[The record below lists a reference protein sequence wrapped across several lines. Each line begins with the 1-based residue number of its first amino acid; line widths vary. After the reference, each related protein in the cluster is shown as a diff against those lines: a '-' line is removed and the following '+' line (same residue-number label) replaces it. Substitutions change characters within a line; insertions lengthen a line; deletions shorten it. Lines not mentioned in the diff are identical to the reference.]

1 MKNKKIA
8 VAGHLCVD
16 ITPGFLPNQKSE
28 NISDILKPG
37 KLLNIGSATISVG
50 GAVANTGLALKKFG
64 SDVILL
70 GKIADDGFGDIIKS
84 TFREYGADQN
94 LILADGEST
103 SYTMALAPPGI
114 DRIFLHHMG
123 TNATFCSDDL
133 DYGLIAKAGHFHF
146 GYPPLMRRM
155 YLDGGAELVKIF
167 QNVKKAGLTTSLDM
181 AAVEDGS
188 ETAAQDWKKIIRSIL
203 PYVDFFVPSIE
214 ELGYMMDQSIY
225 HEWNVRAKGADITSV
240 LDIRKDVAPLA
251 DTLIEWGAKCV
262 LIKCGAL
269 GMYLRTAPPQAM
281 ARIDPQFEGWG
292 DIRAFEKSYVPD
304 RILSGTG
311 AGDTSI
317 AAFLKAAIEGFSH
330 ERCLQFAAAAGASC
344 ITEYDTLSGLKS
356 FDELTERI
364 DSGWPKNEYSIFY

>member
-1 MKNKKIA
+1 MKNKKIV

-16 ITPGFLPNQKSE
+16 VTPKFLPNQKSE

-37 KLLNIGSATISVG
+37 KLLNVGGATISVG

-70 GKIADDGFGDIIKS
+70 GKIADDEFGNIVKR
-84 TFREYGADQN
+84 TFQEHDADRN
-94 LILADGEST
+94 LIYADGEST
-103 SYTMALAPPGI
+103 SYTMVLAPPGI

-133 DYGLIAKAGHFHF
+133 DYGLIKTAAHFHF
-146 GYPPLMRRM
+146 GYPPLMRNM
-155 YLDGGAELVKIF
+155 YIDDAAELVKIF
-167 QNVKKAGLTTSLDM
+167 QNVKAAGLTTSLDM

-188 ETAAQDWKKIIRSIL
+188 EAAAQDWKKIIQKIL

-214 ELGYMMDQSIY
+214 ELGYMMDKSVY
-225 HEWNVRAKGADITSV
+225 YEWNTRAKGADITSV
-240 LDIRKDVAPLA
+240 LDIQKDVAPLA

-262 LIKCGAL
+262 LIKCGAS
-269 GMYLRTAPPQAM
+269 GMYLRTAPSQTM
-281 ARIDPQFEGWG
+281 AQIAPRFADWG
-292 DIRAFEKSYVPD
+292 DIRIFEKSYVPD

-317 AAFLKAAIEGFSH
+317 AAFLKAAIDGFSY
-330 ERCLQFAAAAGASC
+330 ERALQLAAAAGASC

-356 FDELTERI
+356 FDEMISRI
-364 DSGWPKNEYSIFY
+364 DSGWPKN